1 MIGHQDQVSR
11 DMKIIDASLAPERVE
26 AALEQQ
32 VYRDDRCDV
41 RVRDL
46 IEVFRRAGKRV
57 FIIGGT
63 PRDWLAGRPAK
74 DIDLALDCGLDET
87 HRLLCDAYP
96 GTDAAALR
104 MRNDRFGVLRWGD
117 AASGAMDINILR
129 SWKDIQNGDMWN
141 TRFVARADLTE
152 DALMRDFSV
161 NAFYYDCAERV
172 LLDPLGCG
180 VGDLHEKSLR
190 LIAHPRVLEASY
202 RMTFRIAQFLSR
214 GYSATSNVLAYLDS
228 HADRDIQGMGTR
240 IRRWTPEHL
249 RVESDQQE
257 AFKRALY
264 AHARQPASIDTLDS
278 FFA

>member
-11 DMKIIDASLAPERVE
+11 DMKIIDASLAAERVE
-26 AALEQQ
+26 AALEQP
-32 VYRDDRCDV
+32 VYRDDRYNM

-46 IEVFRRAGKRV
+46 IAVFQRAGKRV
-57 FIIGGT
+57 FIIGGA
-63 PRDWLAGRPAK
+63 PRDWLAGKPGK
-74 DIDLALDCGLDET
+74 DIDLALDCGLDEAY
-87 HRLLCDAYP
+87 RLLCDAYP

-117 AASGAMDINILR
+117 AAAGAMDINILR

-141 TRFVARADLTE
+141 TQFVARSDLTE

-172 LLDPLGCG
+172 LLDPLDCG
-180 VGDLHEKSLR
+180 IGDLRERSLR
-190 LIAHPRVLEASY
+190 LVAHPHVLEASY

-249 RVESDQQE
+249 RVEPDQQE
-257 AFKRALY
+257 AFKRTLY